1 MFVTLCLYFFGANI
15 DLFPKISNVHL
26 PPKTHSCSHFWQRKG
41 TLNFREAPLPAM
53 WCFTLAMKTALV
65 VVLKPTTP
73 LLECSISANVLGTE
87 SMLPIN
93 ADPPQKWP
101 ANEPVCFNE
110 RRKENCPFY
119 LSARPQNTEQSIRMV
134 AVPLRVYSLLRFI
147 W

>member
-26 PPKTHSCSHFWQRKG
+26 RPKTNSCSHFWRRKG
-41 TLNFREAPLPAM
+41 TPNFREAPLPAT

-65 VVLKPTTP
+65 VVLKTHHAITWVFNIGQCPWHRKYAP
-73 LLECSISANVLGTE
+73 NS
-87 SMLPIN
+87 
-93 ADPPQKWP
+93 DPPQMWP
-101 ANEPVCFNE
+101 ANEPICFNE

-119 LSARPQNTEQSIRMV
+119 LSARPQNTERSIRMV
-134 AVPLRVYSLLRFI
+134 AVPLRVYLLLRFI